1 MARVD
6 VLVVG
11 AGVIGLATAFHVKQQ
26 CPSCSIALVDKH
38 PGPGHGDTG
47 RSAAAFRAFFYSRTN
62 MLLAATSIAFY
73 RSIEERENFD
83 LGMKFIGYL
92 FLLSEE
98 KYRALEPVLQE
109 LRRRSLGYR
118 VIDAGELEER
128 LGLRT
133 RIRGDEEA
141 EFMGL
146 EDIEVGILAENAGI
160 MRPERLVEYYSSRIT
175 EMGVKTMYG
184 TRVERLIVEPE
195 EPLGLSYEPLPWQRA
210 RVAGALTSRGEIR
223 ADVTIVAAG
232 AESPMLLDPI
242 GVDVH
247 AKPKKRQV
255 FVLRANT
262 PGLQRLLHAE
272 GFNPYG
278 VTPFILLPKG
288 VYVRPAPEENAFWVG
303 ASDHL
308 GRPFAW
314 EPDPQPEEP
323 YYTYGVYPILRSYLP
338 AFNDARPAAAWAG
351 FYDISIDGQPMVFSE
366 PGLVVA
372 AGTSGSGIMKADAV
386 GRIAAALALGKKKAV
401 LYGGEEI
408 DADILGAKSRR
419 IEDEKLVI

>member
-6 VLVVG
+6 VLVIG
-11 AGVIGLATAFHVKQQ
+11 AGIVGLATAFHVKRQ
-26 CPSCSIALVDKH
+26 CPSCSVALVEKH

-47 RSAAAFRAFFYSRTN
+47 RSAASFRAFFYSRTN
-62 MLLAATSIAFY
+62 MALAATSIAFY
-73 RSIEERENFD
+73 RSVQEKEGFD
-83 LGMKFIGYL
+83 LGMRFIGYL
-92 FLLSEE
+92 FLLSEDQ
-98 KYRALEPVLQE
+98 YRAVEPVLQE
-109 LRRRSLGYR
+109 LRRRGLGYR
-118 VIDAGELEER
+118 VHSPGELEES

-133 RIRGDEEA
+133 RLRGDEEA
-141 EFMGL
+141 ELMGL
-146 EDIEVGILAENAGI
+146 PDVEVGVLAEDAGI
-160 MRPERLVEYYSSRIT
+160 MRPERLVEYYSSRIM
-175 EMGVKTMYG
+175 EMGVETMYG

-210 RVAGALTSRGEIR
+210 RVAGALTSQGEIR
-223 ADVTIVAAG
+223 ADVTVVAAG
-232 AESPMLLDPI
+232 AESPALLDPI

-255 FVLRANT
+255 FVVRASS

-272 GFNPYG
+272 GFNKHG
-278 VTPFILLPKG
+278 IAPFMLLPKG
-288 VYVRPAPEENAFWVG
+288 VYVRPAPEDNAFWVG

-308 GRPFAW
+308 GRPFRW

-323 YYTYGVYPILRSYLP
+323 FYTYGVYPVLRSYLP
-338 AFNDARPAAAWAG
+338 AFEGARPAAAWAG
-351 FYDISIDGQPMVFSE
+351 FYDESIDGQPVVFSE

-386 GRIAAALALGKKKAV
+386 GRIAAALALGRKKAT

-408 DADILGAKSRR
+408 DASILGTRSRR